1 MRESA
6 VSQTKRSRYLRCHMA
21 RWAPLVLLPVLG
33 GCSGL
38 SLTGWH
44 RIDPPSAVKRRNPRA
59 PVQVWSHGQ
68 VTLWRAVVMSPDSI
82 TGMPRGLSTKCDSCR
97 RGVAWADA
105 DSIRVDHIRPVQF
118 SLFLVMYLAAC
129 AKLCT

>member
-1 MRESA
+1 M
-6 VSQTKRSRYLRCHMA
+6 V
-21 RWAPLVLLPVLG
+21 RWAPVALVLAAS
-33 GCSGL
+33 GCAAL
-38 SLTGWH
+38 APQAWH
-44 RIDPPSAVKRRNPRA
+44 RTEPPSVVKHSYQEKQA
-59 PVQVWSHGQ
+59 QVWMHGQ
-68 VTLWRAVVMSPDSI
+68 LEVWHALIISPDSI
-82 TGMPRGLSTKCDSCR
+82 TGIPRGLSTKCDSCR